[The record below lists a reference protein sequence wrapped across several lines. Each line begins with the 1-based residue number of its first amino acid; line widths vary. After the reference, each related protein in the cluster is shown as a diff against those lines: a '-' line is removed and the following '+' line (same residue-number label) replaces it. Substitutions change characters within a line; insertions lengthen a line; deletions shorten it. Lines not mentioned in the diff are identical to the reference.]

1 MINKQVMRKYFNK
14 QLLLSMAV
22 LSVPATVFAAE
33 ATANTGNSFNPL
45 LMGLL
50 GLIIVLLF
58 VIGMMGS
65 TLIQLGF
72 AYRDK
77 LRKERSNGSGI
88 VKSVLLL
95 LALGAMSFTAS
106 AQEAAEAVAAPPEVT
121 SIGGLPK
128 VEFYVLI
135 GAIILELLTIAV
147 LIILTRVLIRAIML
161 KPGEE
166 AAKAAAVAKA
176 KRVPFWDRFN
186 AAVAIE
192 KEEDIMLDHDYDGI
206 KELDNSLPPWWKY
219 GFYLT
224 IVIGVVYVWY
234 YHYGSG
240 PSQEDEFLAEV
251 KRGEE
256 EVAAYLAKS
265 ASNVD
270 ENTVVMLDAA
280 GIEAGKG
287 IFTSNC
293 AACHAADG
301 GGNAVG
307 PNLTDQYWLHGGSL
321 PDVFKSIKY
330 GWPAKGMKSWK
341 DDFSP
346 MQLAQLASFV
356 KSLQGSVPAAPK
368 EAQGELYIEA
378 TESTDSTTKEETT
391 PAVAAE

>member
-1 MINKQVMRKYFNK
+1 MRKYFNK
-14 QLLLSMAV
+14 RLLLSMAV

-33 ATANTGNSFNPL
+33 AAAGGSMGFNPL

-50 GLIIVLLF
+50 TLIIVLLF

-65 TLIQLGF
+65 TLVQLGY

-77 LRKERSNGSGI
+77 LRKERSDGSGI
-88 VKSVLLL
+88 VKTLLLL
-95 LALGAMSFTAS
+95 LAFGAMSFSAT
-106 AQEAAEAVAAPPEVT
+106 AQEAVEAVAAPVST

-128 VEFYVLI
+128 AEFYVLV

-161 KPGEE
+161 RPGEE

-224 IVIGVVYVWY
+224 IVISVVYVWY
-234 YHYGSG
+234 YHFGSG

-251 KRGEE
+251 RRGEE
-256 EVAAYLAKS
+256 QVEAYLAKS

-270 ENTVVMLDAA
+270 ENTVVMLDAS
-280 GIEAGKG
+280 GIDAGKG
-287 IFTSNC
+287 IFVSSC

-321 PDVFKSIKY
+321 QDVFKSIKY
-330 GWPAKGMKSWK
+330 GWPSKGMKSWK

-346 MQLAQLASFV
+346 VQIAQLASFV
-356 KSLQGSVPAAPK
+356 KSLQGTTPAAPK
-368 EAQGELYIEA
+368 EAQGEIYIEA
-378 TESTDSTTKEETT
+378 TEGTDSTANEVKEPEV
-391 PAVAAE
+391 AVAE

>member
-1 MINKQVMRKYFNK
+1 MRKYFNK

-77 LRKERSNGSGI
+77 LRKERSNGTGI

-106 AQEAAEAVAAPPEVT
+106 AQEAAEAVAAAPEVT

-356 KSLQGSVPAAPK
+356 KSLQGSKPAAPK

>member
-356 KSLQGSVPAAPK
+356 KSLQGTKPAAPK

>member
-22 LSVPATVFAAE
+22 LSMPATVFAAE

-45 LMGLL
+45 LMGFL

-77 LRKERSNGSGI
+77 LRKERSSGSGI

-106 AQEAAEAVAAPPEVT
+106 AQEAAEAVAAAPEVT

-307 PNLTDQYWLHGGSL
+307 PNLTDKYWLHGGSL

>member
-1 MINKQVMRKYFNK
+1 MRKYFNK
-14 QLLLSMAV
+14 QLLLSVAV

-33 ATANTGNSFNPL
+33 GAAKAGNSFNPL

-65 TLIQLGF
+65 TLVQLGY
-72 AYRDK
+72 AYRAK
-77 LRKERSNGSGI
+77 MRKERNGGSGI
-88 VKSVLLL
+88 VKAVLFL
-95 LALGAMSFTAS
+95 LAFSAMSFGAV
-106 AQEAAEAVAAPPEVT
+106 AQETTEAVVAAPAVT
-121 SIGGLPK
+121 SIGGLPV

-135 GAIILELLTIAV
+135 GAILLELLTIGV
-147 LIILTRVLIRAIML
+147 LIILTRVLIKAIML

-166 AAKAAAVAKA
+166 EAKAAAVAKA
-176 KRVPFWDRFN
+176 KRIPFWDRFN

-224 IVIGVVYVWY
+224 IVIGVIYVWY

-280 GIEAGKG
+280 GIDAGKS
-287 IFTSNC
+287 IFISNC

-321 PDVFKSIKY
+321 QDVFKSIKY
-330 GWPAKGMKSWK
+330 GWPSKGMKSWK

-346 MQLAQLASFV
+346 VQLAQLASFV
-356 KSLQGSVPAAPK
+356 RSLQGSAPAAPK
-368 EAQGELYIEA
+368 EAQGDIYIEA
-378 TESTDSTTKEETT
+378 TESTDSTKTEEAT
-391 PAVAAE
+391 PAVAVE

>member
-1 MINKQVMRKYFNK
+1 MINKKVMRKYFNK
-14 QLLLSMAV
+14 RLLLSMAV

-33 ATANTGNSFNPL
+33 AATGGGMGFNSL

-50 GLIIVLLF
+50 TLIIVLLF

-65 TLIQLGF
+65 TLVQLGY

-88 VKSVLLL
+88 TKTLLLL
-95 LALGAMSFTAS
+95 LAFGAMSFSAT
-106 AQEAAEAVAAPPEVT
+106 AQETAASVAR
-121 SIGGLPK
+121 SIGGLPE

-135 GAIILELLTIAV
+135 GVIILELLTIGA
-147 LIILTRVLIRAIML
+147 LIVLTRVLIRAIML
-161 KPGEE
+161 RPGEE
-166 AAKAAAVAKA
+166 AAKAAVAAKA
-176 KRVPFWDRFN
+176 KRVPFWDRFH
-186 AAVAIE
+186 AAVAVE

-224 IVIGVVYVWY
+224 IVISVVYVWY
-234 YHYGSG
+234 YHFGSG

-251 KRGEE
+251 RRGEE
-256 EVAAYLAKS
+256 QVAAYLAKS

-270 ENTVVMLDAA
+270 ENTVVMLDAS
-280 GIEAGKG
+280 GIEAGKS
-287 IFTSNC
+287 IFVSNC

-307 PNLTDQYWLHGGSL
+307 PNLADPYWLHGGSL
-321 PDVFKSIKY
+321 QDVFKSIKY
-330 GWPAKGMKSWK
+330 GWPSKGMKSWK

-346 MQLAQLASFV
+346 VQLAQLTSFV
-356 KSLQGSVPAAPK
+356 KSLQGTTPAAPK
-368 EAQGELYIEA
+368 EPQGDMYIEA
-378 TESTDSTTKEETT
+378 TESTDSTANEVKE
-391 PAVAAE
+391 PQVAVAE

>member
-106 AQEAAEAVAAPPEVT
+106 AQEAAEAVAAAPEVT

-251 KRGEE
+251 KRGQE

-356 KSLQGSVPAAPK
+356 KSLQGSKPAAPK

-391 PAVAAE
+391 PAIAVE

>member
-1 MINKQVMRKYFNK
+1 MRKYFNK
-14 QLLLSMAV
+14 HLLLSMAV
-22 LSVPATVFAAE
+22 LSVPATLFAGE
-33 ATANTGNSFNPL
+33 TTANSGNSFNPL

-65 TLIQLGF
+65 TLVQLGY

-88 VKSVLLL
+88 AKTLLFL
-95 LALGAMSFTAS
+95 LAFGAMSFSAA
-106 AQEAAEAVAAPPEVT
+106 AQEAAGAVAAAPVST

-135 GAIILELLTIAV
+135 GAIILELLTIGV

-166 AAKAAAVAKA
+166 AAKAAAAAKT

-234 YHYGSG
+234 YHFGSG

-251 KRGEE
+251 RKGEQ
-256 EVAAYLAKS
+256 EVAAYLATS

-280 GIEAGKG
+280 GIGAGKG
-287 IFTSNC
+287 IFESNC

-307 PNLTDQYWLHGGSL
+307 PNLTDPYWLHGGSL
-321 PDVFKSIKY
+321 QDVFKSIKY
-330 GWPAKGMKSWK
+330 GWPSKGMKSWK

-346 MQLAQLASFV
+346 VQLAQLASFV
-356 KSLQGSVPAAPK
+356 RSLQGSKPAVPK
-368 EAQGELYIEA
+368 EPQGDMYIEA
-378 TESTDSTTKEETT
+378 TESTDSTANEVKEPE
-391 PAVAAE
+391 VAAAE

>member
-1 MINKQVMRKYFNK
+1 MRKYFNK

-22 LSVPATVFAAE
+22 LSAPAAVFAADG
-33 ATANTGNSFNPL
+33 AAKAGNSFNPL

-65 TLIQLGF
+65 TLVQLGY
-72 AYRDK
+72 AYRAK
-77 LRKERSNGSGI
+77 MRKERNGGSGI
-88 VKSVLLL
+88 VKAVLFL
-95 LALGAMSFTAS
+95 LAFGTMSFSAV
-106 AQEAAEAVAAPPEVT
+106 AQEAAVAAPGPT
-121 SIGGLPK
+121 SIGGLPE

-135 GAIILELLTIAV
+135 GAIMLELLTIGV
-147 LIILTRVLIRAIML
+147 LIVLTRVLIKAIML

-166 AAKAAAVAKA
+166 EAKAAAIAKT

-234 YHYGSG
+234 YHFGSG

-251 KRGEE
+251 KKGEQ

-265 ASNVD
+265 ANNVD
-270 ENTVVMLDAA
+270 ENTVVMLDMA

-307 PNLTDQYWLHGGSL
+307 PNLTDKYWLHGGSL
-321 PDVFKSIKY
+321 QEVFKSIKY
-330 GWPAKGMKSWK
+330 GWPSKGMKSWK

-346 MQLAQLASFV
+346 VQIAQLASFV
-356 KSLQGSVPAAPK
+356 KSLQGTTPAAPK
-368 EAQGELYIEA
+368 EPQGEIYIEA
-378 TESTDSTTKEETT
+378 TEGTDNTDSTKELTS
-391 PAVAAE
+391 PGIAAIE

>member
-1 MINKQVMRKYFNK
+1 MRKYFNK
-14 QLLLSMAV
+14 HLLLSMAV
-22 LSVPATVFAAE
+22 LSVPATLFAAE
-33 ATANTGNSFNPL
+33 TTVNSGNSFNPL

-65 TLIQLGF
+65 TLVQLGY

-88 VKSVLLL
+88 AKTLLFL
-95 LALGAMSFTAS
+95 LAFGAMSFSAS
-106 AQEAAEAVAAPPEVT
+106 AQDAAEAVAAAPVST
-121 SIGGLPK
+121 SIGGLPE

-135 GAIILELLTIAV
+135 GAIILELLTIGV
-147 LIILTRVLIRAIML
+147 LIILTRVLIKAIML

-166 AAKAAAVAKA
+166 AAKAATAAKT

-224 IVIGVVYVWY
+224 IVIGVIYVWY
-234 YHYGSG
+234 YHFGSG

-251 KRGEE
+251 KRGEQ
-256 EVAAYLAKS
+256 EVTAYLAKS

-287 IFTSNC
+287 IFTSSC

-301 GGNAVG
+301 GGNVVG
-307 PNLTDQYWLHGGSL
+307 PNLTDPYWLHGGSL
-321 PDVFKSIKY
+321 QDVFKSIKY
-330 GWPAKGMKSWK
+330 GWPSKGMKSWK

-346 MQLAQLASFV
+346 VQLAQLASFV
-356 KSLQGSVPAAPK
+356 RSLQGSKPAAPK
-368 EAQGELYIEA
+368 EPQGDMYIEA
-378 TESTDSTTKEETT
+378 TESTDSTANEVKEPEV
-391 PAVAAE
+391 AVAE

>member
-1 MINKQVMRKYFNK
+1 MRKYFNK
-14 QLLLSMAV
+14 HLLLSMAV
-22 LSVPATVFAAE
+22 LSVPATLFAAE
-33 ATANTGNSFNPL
+33 TTASSGNSFNPL

-65 TLIQLGF
+65 TLVQLGY

-88 VKSVLLL
+88 AKALLFL
-95 LALGAMSFTAS
+95 LAFGAMSFSAA
-106 AQEAAEAVAAPPEVT
+106 AQEAAEAVAAAPVST

-135 GAIILELLTIAV
+135 GAIILELLTIGV

-161 KPGEE
+161 RPGEE
-166 AAKAAAVAKA
+166 AAKAAAIAKT

-224 IVIGVVYVWY
+224 IVIGVIYVWY
-234 YHYGSG
+234 YHFGSG

-251 KRGEE
+251 KKGEQ

-270 ENTVVMLDAA
+270 ENTVVMLDAS
-280 GIEAGKG
+280 GIGAGKG
-287 IFTSNC
+287 IFESNC

-321 PDVFKSIKY
+321 QDVFKSIKY
-330 GWPAKGMKSWK
+330 GWPSKGMKSWK

-356 KSLQGSVPAAPK
+356 KSLQGTTPATPK
-368 EAQGELYIEA
+368 EPQGEMYIEA
-378 TESTDSTTKEETT
+378 TESTDSTANEVKEPEV
-391 PAVAAE
+391 AVAE